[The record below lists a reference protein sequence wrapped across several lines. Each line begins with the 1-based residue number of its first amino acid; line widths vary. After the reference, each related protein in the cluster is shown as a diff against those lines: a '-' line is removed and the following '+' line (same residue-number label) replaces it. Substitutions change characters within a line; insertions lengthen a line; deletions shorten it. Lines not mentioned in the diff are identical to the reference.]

1 MMMKTGYLI
10 SLIVLFLCFSL
21 KVHALQDDQILK
33 RMGVEQGLSNNY
45 VVDITQDNQGCV
57 WIATE
62 SGLNKFDGRF
72 FTVYNRSNSKISGN
86 EHNALLSVP
95 EDNTIWVGTQRDG
108 ISIFDVGNQ
117 TFETLDVYSGLITN
131 DVTDLKMAADGGI
144 WITHYHLGIDHY
156 DRKTKK
162 IECYST
168 SNVKGF
174 TGRNWTSCDD
184 RKGHL
189 YVGHVS
195 DGLSIIDLK
204 ARTCENFRHSP
215 DNPKSIPS
223 NTVHA
228 IFIDSAERIWVGTE
242 NGLALFNPATKEFT
256 TFRNQPNNPNSL
268 LSNQVY
274 DISQT
279 RDGNIWICTNM
290 GGVSI
295 LDLRQNSFIRPEQVQ
310 FRNLVVTNDIH
321 GLSSP
326 NARCVFK
333 IHSAISGLA
342 IIGVGW
348 MSSVI
353 SSLCSR
359 RCLIRRNATANIPT
373 SRCGVSTLIRT
384 DTCGWAER
392 MRLQY
397 STKGK

>member
-162 IECYST
+162 IESVT
-168 SNVKGF
+168 
-174 TGRNWTSCDD
+174 
-184 RKGHL
+184 
-189 YVGHVS
+189 
-195 DGLSIIDLK
+195 
-204 ARTCENFRHSP
+204 AR
-215 DNPKSIPS
+215 
-223 NTVHA
+223 
-228 IFIDSAERIWVGTE
+228 
-242 NGLALFNPATKEFT
+242 
-256 TFRNQPNNPNSL
+256 
-268 LSNQVY
+268 
-274 DISQT
+274 
-279 RDGNIWICTNM
+279 
-290 GGVSI
+290 
-295 LDLRQNSFIRPEQVQ
+295 
-310 FRNLVVTNDIH
+310 
-321 GLSSP
+321 
-326 NARCVFK
+326 
-333 IHSAISGLA
+333 
-342 IIGVGW
+342 
-348 MSSVI
+348 
-353 SSLCSR
+353 
-359 RCLIRRNATANIPT
+359 PT
-373 SRCGVSTLIRT
+373 SRDLRAVTGHRVTTGRGIFMW
-384 DTCGWAER
+384 DT
-392 MRLQY
+392 
-397 STKGK
+397 